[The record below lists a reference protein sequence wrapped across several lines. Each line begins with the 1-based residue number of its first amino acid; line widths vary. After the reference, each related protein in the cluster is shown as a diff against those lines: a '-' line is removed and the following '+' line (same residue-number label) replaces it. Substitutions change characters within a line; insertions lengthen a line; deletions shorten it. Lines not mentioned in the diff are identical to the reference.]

1 MEQSQINPHD
11 NNKMKLIKKLLQK
24 QVLNDEKRNTILNIL
39 NYLEHQ
45 QFNNKDDIYLKNEI
59 KVLYCIFE

>member
-1 MEQSQINPHD
+1 MEQSQIKPHD

-39 NYLEHQ
+39 TYLERE
-45 QFNNKDDIYLKNEI
+45 QFNNKDDIHLKNEI
-59 KVLYCIFE
+59 KALYCIL

>member
-1 MEQSQINPHD
+1 MEQSQIKPHD

-39 NYLEHQ
+39 TYLEHE
-45 QFNNKDDIYLKNEI
+45 QFNNKDDIHLKNEI
-59 KVLYCIFE
+59 KALYCIL

>member
-1 MEQSQINPHD
+1 MEQSQINPQD

-39 NYLEHQ
+39 TYLERQ
-45 QFNNKDDIYLKNEI
+45 QFNNKDDIHLKNEI
-59 KVLYCIFE
+59 KALYCIL